1 MNWFSG
7 PEAPTPPD
15 VTAAEEV
22 DDEEERREKQH
33 AGNSPKQNTKQ
44 NTTRHKQNRTST
56 PTLHKKTPS
65 TTPHKQITNPTRIP
79 TQNHNRNSHNTN
91 LSPMPLTDTR
101 HKTTIQLPKVADR
114 PRPQG
119 AGGPLHQARRGE
131 AGGLAGEGL
140 GGGLGDDG
148 DDANDSGNL

>member
-15 VTAAEEV
+15 VTATEEV
-22 DDEEERREKQH
+22 DDEEERNNMQ
-33 AGNSPKQNTKQ
+33 AIPQNKIL
-44 NTTRHKQNRTST
+44 NRTPPDIS
-56 PTLHKKTPS
+56 KTEQVLPHYK
-65 TTPHKQITNPTRIP
+65 TPHKQITNPTRIP
-79 TQNHNRNSHNTN
+79 TQNHTRNSHNTK

-119 AGGPLHQARRGE
+119 AGGPYTRRG
-131 AGGLAGEGL
+131 GERQVV
-140 GGGLGDDG
+140 
-148 DDANDSGNL
+148 